1 MKKET
6 RKFSL
11 VLLSI
16 IFVVLPLFFYITG
29 DFSRRTNLKESISIL
44 TIIAFCLMLAQF
56 FLMRRTNIGISGYRL
71 GKVLIWHK
79 IIGYVFVAILLIHPF
94 LIVVPR
100 YFEAGVD
107 SMEAFI
113 TIITS
118 FNSLGVVLGII
129 SWVLMLILAVTSL
142 FRYMLPLSYKAW
154 RTFHG
159 IMSTLF
165 MIFASTHAI
174 NLGRHM
180 EGFLSYYV
188 VVLLTIGVLLLLK
201 TYVVTSSCQRRHIRG

>member
-6 RKFSL
+6 KTFSL
-11 VLLSI
+11 ILLSI
-16 IFVVLPLFFYITG
+16 IFVVLPMFFYITG
-29 DFSRRTNLKESISIL
+29 DFSRRTCLKESISIL

-56 FLMRRTNIGISGYRL
+56 FLMRRTNVGISGYRL
-71 GKVLIWHK
+71 TRVLIWHK

-107 SMEAFI
+107 SMDAFN

-118 FNSLGVVLGII
+118 FNSVGVVLGMI

-142 FRYMLPLSYKAW
+142 FRYKLPLSYKAW

-159 IMSTLF
+159 VLSTLF
-165 MIFASTHAI
+165 MVFASLHAI

-180 EGFLSYYV
+180 EGLLSYYV
-188 VVLLTIGVLLLLK
+188 VILLAIGVLLLLK
-201 TYVVTSSCQRRHIRG
+201 TYVVSSSYQRRHIRG